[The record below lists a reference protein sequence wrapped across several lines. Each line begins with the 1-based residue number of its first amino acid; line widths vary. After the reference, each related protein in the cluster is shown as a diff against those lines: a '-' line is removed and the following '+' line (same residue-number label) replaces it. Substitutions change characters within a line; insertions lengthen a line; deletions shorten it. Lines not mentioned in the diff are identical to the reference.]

1 MGDLTSLAG
10 MVGGAR
16 GVLLVGG
23 FGGQDLISTV
33 TSAEL

>member
-10 MVGGAR
+10 MVGGGR

-23 FGGQDLISTV
+23 FGGQDLISAV
-33 TSAEL
+33 TSTEL